1 MSDTAG
7 TGPSPNPAQLPDP
20 ATSDVVD
27 LFRAICDLPSVSG
40 DEAALADEIERA
52 LTACAHLRVD
62 RLGNSVVA
70 RTSLDRDT
78 RVVVAGH
85 LDTVPIADNL
95 PTELRVEGGEE
106 I

>member
-1 MSDTAG
+1 VSDTAG
-7 TGPSPNPAQLPDP
+7 TGPSPTPAQLPDL

-27 LFRAICDLPSVSG
+27 LFRAICDMPSVSG

-52 LTACAHLRVD
+52 LTSCAHLRVD

-70 RTSLDRDT
+70 RTSLGSRT

-85 LDTVPIADNL
+85 LDTVPRD
-95 PTELRVEGGEE
+95 
-106 I
+106 